1 VPLYIYQNF
10 SVFISENLFRRP
22 DLFFE
27 ELLLFLKA
35 DGKDKV
41 SVVACK
47 FFYSFLFTLV
57 AQSFYFIGCK
67 SLQSAAIVAKHKI
80 LLTHPFDKNCY

>member
-1 VPLYIYQNF
+1 VPLYIHQNF
-10 SVFISENLFRRP
+10 SGIISEKLFRRP

-41 SVVACK
+41 SAVACK
-47 FFYSFLFTLV
+47 FFYPFLFTLV
-57 AQSFYFIGCK
+57 SQSFYFIGRK
-67 SLQSAAIVAKHKI
+67 SPQSAVVIAKQRI
-80 LLTHPFDKNCY
+80 LLTIF